1 MMAPDFP
8 HDDVDA
14 QAAWWFARAR
24 SGDGAAAERNA
35 FDAWLEAS
43 PANVAASDRYSA
55 LWAALGEVRDD
66 PRVLELRDN
75 LRRPSGRLSRYAA
88 AAAIL
93 VAIVSLSLWW
103 SHAGHR
109 PAKSPAGVD
118 RPIATRFETGVGQV
132 SRLALADGSTVILD
146 TDSVLK
152 AEFDGASRRISLQR
166 GRAFFHV
173 AHEKRPF
180 TVTGRRFAVTATGT
194 RFVVDL
200 DNATDVV
207 SMVEGSVVAAAVDG
221 RRGQPVALKAGR
233 SLSASNRGWQLGTV
247 DPEQADGWTT
257 GELTFRNAP
266 LEDVVRETN
275 RYSQRKILLGDSMVA
290 RARLSAV
297 LKAGDIDTLVAAVQ
311 DLGIARIS
319 SRDVNGI
326 TLSRP

>member
-1 MMAPDFP
+1 MTYPDFP
-8 HDDVDA
+8 QDDIDA
-14 QAAWWFARAR
+14 QAAWWFARMR
-24 SGDGAAAERNA
+24 SGDGASTERDA
-35 FDAWLEAS
+35 FDAWREAS

-55 LWAALGEVRDD
+55 LWSALGDVRDD
-66 PRVLELRDN
+66 PRVLELRDG
-75 LRRPSGRLSRYAA
+75 LRGPKRSFQYAA
-88 AAAIL
+88 AASIL
-93 VAIVSLSLWW
+93 VAIVSLPLWW

-109 PAKSPAGVD
+109 QAKSAVSPD
-118 RPIATRFETGVGQV
+118 RPIATRFETGIGQV
-132 SRLALADGSTVILD
+132 SHLALADGSTVILD
-146 TDSVLK
+146 TDSALK
-152 AEFDGASRRISLQR
+152 AEFDGTSRRVSLQR

-200 DNATDVV
+200 DNAADTV
-207 SMVEGSVVAAAVDG
+207 SMVEGSVVAAAIDG

-233 SLSASNRGWQLGTV
+233 SLTAGNRGWQLGTV
-247 DPEQADGWTT
+247 DPEHADGWTT

-275 RYSQRKILLGDSMVA
+275 RYSQRKIVLGDSVVA

-326 TLSRP
+326 TLARR

>member
-1 MMAPDFP
+1 MTAPDFP
-8 HDDVDA
+8 PGDIDA
-14 QAAWWFARAR
+14 QAAWWFARTR
-24 SGDGAAAERNA
+24 SGDGAAANRVT
-35 FDAWLEAS
+35 FDAWLDTS
-43 PANVAASDRYSA
+43 PAHVAASDRYSS
-55 LWAALGEVRDD
+55 LWSALGDVRDD

-75 LRRPSGRLSRYAA
+75 LRRSSGRSFQYAA

-93 VAIVSLSLWW
+93 TAIVSLSLWW
-103 SHAGHR
+103 SHVGHR
-109 PAKSPAGVD
+109 PAKSPSGVD

-180 TVTGRRFAVTATGT
+180 TVTGRRLAVTATGT

-200 DNATDVV
+200 DNAADVV

-233 SLSASNRGWQLGTV
+233 SLTANNRGWQVGTV
-247 DPEQADGWTT
+247 DAEHAGGWTT

-266 LEDVVRETN
+266 LADVVRETN
-275 RYSQRKILLGDSMVA
+275 RYSQRKILLGDPAVA

-326 TLSRP
+326 TLAHP